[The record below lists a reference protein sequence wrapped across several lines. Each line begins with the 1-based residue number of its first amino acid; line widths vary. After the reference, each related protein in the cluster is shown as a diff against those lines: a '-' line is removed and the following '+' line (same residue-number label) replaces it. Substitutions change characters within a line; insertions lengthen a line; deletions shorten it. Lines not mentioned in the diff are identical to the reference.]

1 LNSILITSY
10 CQYLFLDD
18 FFTSYNESFN
28 NLITKY
34 QYHAFATFFFII
46 LSSQFSLIPKKNILF
61 KRICS
66 VINWTT
72 TAFFIIY
79 TLQIII
85 ENSKVISTQKDTC
98 IFLDELLDSKTSFT
112 TLNTGSKR
120 LLSIPQELS

>member
-61 KRICS
+61 KRIFS
-66 VINWTT
+66 FINWTT

-79 TLQIII
+79 TLQIIK